1 MIGVSTVWTKEN
13 DRSGDPES
21 MALIVYHPGLG
32 EFPQRVVEGFTRGL
46 QASGWSA
53 VIWTASDST
62 PTDLTNFDLL
72 VLGSPVYYWAPSR
85 PVQGYLERVGD
96 LR

>member
-1 MIGVSTVWTKEN
+1 MIGASTVWTKEN

-46 QASGWSA
+46 RASGWSA

-62 PTDLTNFDLL
+62 LL

>member
-1 MIGVSTVWTKEN
+1 MVSR
-13 DRSGDPES
+13 DLD
-21 MALIVYHPGLG
+21 G
-32 EFPQRVVEGFTRGL
+32 ERQHSHR
-46 QASGWSA
+46 
-53 VIWTASDST
+53 
-62 PTDLTNFDLL
+62 LTNFDLL